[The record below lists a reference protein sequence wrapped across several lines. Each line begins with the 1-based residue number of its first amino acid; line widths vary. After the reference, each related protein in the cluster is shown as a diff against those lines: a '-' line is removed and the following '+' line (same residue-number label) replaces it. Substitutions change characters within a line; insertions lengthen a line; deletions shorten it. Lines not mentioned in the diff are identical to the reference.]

1 MPKIPQIPVIN
12 LDEVRAELCKRSL
25 SYFVKEFWSVI
36 ATSTLVWNWHLDVL
50 CDEIQAIDERVF
62 ARLPKLH
69 DAIFNVPPG
78 TSKTKIL
85 SILSTAW
92 EFARCPSIKT
102 FVGSYSDSAVIGIAD
117 EIRLLLRSEK
127 YKIYFPEV
135 EIRKDFDTK
144 HEFKTSANGHFYAFT
159 VNGTLTSKHADILK
173 IDDPLNPQQA
183 TSDAELESTINFFD
197 KTLPTRKTDKEITPT
212 MLIMQRLS
220 TKDPTGHLLEQ
231 KGSTIRHICL
241 PGELSGDVK
250 PAELKAK
257 YKDGLLDPVRLSRSA
272 LAELKLKLGGY
283 GYAGQIQQVPAPA
296 GGLIWQK
303 WFIEI
308 DDAIFPKT
316 SSLTQVSTD
325 WDLAYT
331 KNDDN
336 AASAYIT
343 FGKHGNDIFIIDLG
357 WAWLEFPAL
366 IKYMKVRQGPH
377 YIEAKASGKSAKQTL
392 TKQGINAIEVKVK
405 GGEDKVSRARMAT
418 PVAESGRVYIKK
430 SLADRLYNDSKQGI
444 LNFPKGPCKD
454 LADVLAQGLQR
465 LGNVNPIHVADVD
478 EEDDILSKIN
488 FDQ

>member
-1 MPKIPQIPVIN
+1 MPQIPIKPRVN
-12 LDEVRAELCKRSL
+12 LDEVKAELCRRSL
-25 SYFVKEFWSVI
+25 SFFVREFWPVV
-36 ATSTLVWNWHLDVL
+36 ATTALVWNWHIDVL
-50 CDEIQAIDERVF
+50 CDEIQEIDERVF
-62 ARLPKLH
+62 LRQPKLH

-92 EFARCPSIKT
+92 EFCRQPSIKT
-102 FVGSYSDSAVIGIAD
+102 FVGSYSDAAVIGIAD
-117 EIRLLLRSEK
+117 EIRLIMKSEK
-127 YKIYFPEV
+127 YKMYFPKTS
-135 EIRKDFDTK
+135 IRRDFDTK
-144 HEFKTSANGHFYAFT
+144 HEFKTTENGHFYAFT

-183 TSDAELESTINFFD
+183 SSDAELETTTYFFD

-231 KGSTIRHICL
+231 QGSKIRHICL
-241 PGELSGDVK
+241 PGELSQDVK
-250 PAELKAK
+250 PPELKLK
-257 YKDGLLDPVRLSRSA
+257 YKDGLLDPVRLSSSA
-272 LAELKLKLGGY
+272 LRELKTKLGEY
-283 GYAGQIQQVPAPA
+283 GYSGQIQQTPVPA

-316 SSLTQVSTD
+316 STLNQVSTD

-331 KNDDN
+331 KNDEN
-336 AASAYIT
+336 AASAYMT
-343 FGKHGNDIFIIDLG
+343 FGTFGNDIFIIDLG
-357 WAWLEFPAL
+357 WAWLEFPEL
-366 IKYMKVRQGPH
+366 IKYMKQKQGPH

-392 TKQGINAIEVKVK
+392 VKQGVTAIEVKVQ

-418 PVAESGRVYIKK
+418 PVAECGRVYIKK

-465 LGNVNPIHVADVD
+465 LGNRQSIHVADD
-478 EEDDILSKIN
+478 SGSDDDDILSHVN
-488 FDQ
+488 F